1 MTSVTPKCPK
11 CEGTEFA
18 SIPIKP
24 AGSRVEVGAVCCASC
39 GAVVGIQE
47 SVSIASKVRDLEKKL
62 GFTFVRRPKAA
73 A

>member
-24 AGSRVEVGAVCCASC
+24 TGSNVEVGAVCCARC
-39 GAVVGIQE
+39 GTVVGIQE
-47 SVSIASKVRDLEKKL
+47 SVSIVSKVHELEKKL
-62 GFTFVRRPKAA
+62 GFTFTHRPKA
-73 A
+73 

>member
-1 MTSVTPKCPK
+1 MKSVIPKCPK
-11 CEGTEFA
+11 CEGIEFA

-62 GFTFVRRPKAA
+62 GFTFVRRAKE
-73 A
+73 